1 MNESRMNEY
10 RVDLHVDTLSKLAE
24 HGGALTPQRPNFHVD
39 AHKCQL
45 SKMSL
50 IGSAIFTVDG
60 HPDPWGHCLKLLE
73 ERNLLHADKHQPFR
87 IVTHPDQVDA
97 LPAGT
102 TGLLT
107 TIENGIV
114 LEGRV
119 ERLHDLHEQGV
130 RVLGLVWNG
139 ANNLAQGC
147 LQDTG
152 EGLTPFGVTVVKE
165 AAKLG
170 WAIDVSHLNP
180 AGVLEVCQL
189 EVPVL
194 ATHSNCK
201 SIHNCPRNLDPEMLS
216 ALANIDAVVGLNI
229 YPPFLGGDHDMSTF
243 LNHVEELEQVLG
255 KDSVCLGTDLDGIDD
270 AMTGFRD
277 YRDLDQLYDF
287 LEASEEGRGLRV
299 LGNNF
304 MSFWRKWAMPNS

>member
-1 MNESRMNEY
+1 M
-10 RVDLHVDTLSKLAE
+10 
-24 HGGALTPQRPNFHVD
+24 
-39 AHKCQL
+39 
-45 SKMSL
+45 
-50 IGSAIFTVDG
+50 
-60 HPDPWGHCLKLLE
+60 
-73 ERNLLHADKHQPFR
+73 
-87 IVTHPDQVDA
+87 
-97 LPAGT
+97 
-102 TGLLT
+102 
-107 TIENGIV
+107 
-114 LEGRV
+114 
-119 ERLHDLHEQGV
+119 

-180 AGVLEVCQL
+180 AGVLELCQL

-216 ALANIDAVVGLNI
+216 ALANIDAVVGVNI

-255 KDSVCLGTDLDGIDD
+255 KDSVCLGTDLDGIDECD
-270 AMTGFRD
+270 DWISRLSRFRSA
-277 YRDLDQLYDF
+277 L
-287 LEASEEGRGLRV
+287 
-299 LGNNF
+299 
-304 MSFWRKWAMPNS
+304 